1 MIEQK
6 MNRQRNRGAI
16 DTPMVRNLPEEVT
29 GLTEKVKSATPMRRM
44 GEAEEIAK
52 LVSWLLSDDSSY
64 TTGAVHVVD
73 GGSTV

>member
-1 MIEQK
+1 
-6 MNRQRNRGAI
+6 
-16 DTPMVRNLPEEVT
+16 MVRNLPEEVT